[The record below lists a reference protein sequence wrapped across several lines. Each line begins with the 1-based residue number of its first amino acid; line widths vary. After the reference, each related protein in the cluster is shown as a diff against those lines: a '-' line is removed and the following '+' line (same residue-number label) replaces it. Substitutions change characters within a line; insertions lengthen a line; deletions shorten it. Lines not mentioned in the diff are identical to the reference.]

1 MSKYIQVYWNPNI
14 KHRKAVVCLCLSI
27 STENSVM
34 LLKITST
41 TLQKCAP
48 NPLNNTLVHRWAQVL
63 VHLMHLS
70 LHIYSS
76 CSGKVFLNAHHPH
89 TSSKKPLVTST
100 RVSISY
106 QCPTSAAS
114 SISSSYNFPDNC
126 IITMQ
131 QLQYPNILLFSYRLL
146 SK

>member
-14 KHRKAVVCLCLSI
+14 KHHKTVVHLCLNI

-41 TLQKCAP
+41 TLQKYAP

-63 VHLMHLS
+63 VPLMYLS
-70 LHIYSS
+70 LHIFSS

-89 TSSKKPLVTST
+89 ISSEKPLVTST
-100 RVSISY
+100 TVSISY

-114 SISSSYNFPDNC
+114 SISSSYNFPDHC

-131 QLQYPNILLFSYRLL
+131 QLQYPNIMLFSYRLL